1 MHAADPQPHVRGDG
15 ALMGATRVPQWL
27 RQTLV
32 FAGAW
37 HLVLGASMVIAPGA
51 FFVLTGL
58 PLPNYPQLWQGAGI
72 MTAVMGL
79 GYAISARDPLRYWP
93 IVLIGLIPKIV
104 SPIGVIWGFWRREL
118 PAALGTL
125 VLVNDI
131 AWWVPFSLL
140 LWLAFRKEAGGV
152 YPRSVFRGTIQDAM
166 SHAVTD
172 RGETLL
178 RLTEE
183 VPRLLVF
190 LRHGGC
196 IFCREALH
204 DLHKLRGAIEATG
217 VRLVIVHMGMPDEGS
232 ELAAKYDL
240 VGVDLI
246 ADPLREL
253 YASFHLEPGTFVQLF
268 GPRVFVRGVVAT
280 LKGHV
285 QGWFVSDA
293 LQMPGAFVVSQGAIV
308 RAYRHSSAGDRPDY
322 VALARG
328 DSDVPGRSSREHSAA

>member
-1 MHAADPQPHVRGDG
+1 MASSRWIVRGDG

-37 HLVLGASMVIAPGA
+37 HLVLGASIVIAPGA

-58 PLPNYPQLWQGAGI
+58 ALPNYLQMWQGAGI

-79 GYAISARDPLRYWP
+79 GYAIAARDPLRYWP
-93 IVLIGLIPKIV
+93 VVLIGLIPKIV
-104 SPIGVIWGFWRREL
+104 APVGVILGFWRREL
-118 PAALGTL
+118 PASLGTL
-125 VLVNDI
+125 VLVNDV

-140 LWLAFRKEAGGV
+140 LWLAFRKEAAGV

-183 VPRLLVF
+183 APRLLVF

-196 IFCREALH
+196 IFCREALY
-204 DLHKLRGAIEATG
+204 DLQKLRGAIEVTG
-217 VRLVIVHMGMPDEGS
+217 VRLVIVHMGMPDEGA
-232 ELAAKYDL
+232 ELAERYGLA
-240 VGVDLI
+240 GVDLI

-253 YASFHLEPGTFVQLF
+253 YQGFHLEQGSFVQLF
-268 GPRVFVRGVVAT
+268 GPRVLVRGFVAT

-285 QGWFVSDA
+285 QGWFVGDA
-293 LQMPGAFVVSQGAIV
+293 LQMPGAFVVSQGAIL
-308 RAYRHSSAGDRPDY
+308 RAYRHASAGDRPDY

-328 DSDVPGRSSREHSAA
+328 ECDVPGRSSRGNSAA